1 MQAIRQKAF
10 GGPEELL
17 FEEIPDPQP
26 GQREVR
32 IRVESAGVHLLDT
45 VIRKG
50 QGNPRV
56 IPTLPM
62 TPGREVAGVVDAIGP
77 GVDRAVLGRR
87 VVVDLGV
94 ASGGYAEL
102 ALAEAASLHEIPDSL
117 DADRAVTMIGTGR
130 TTMAILELAALRPG
144 DVVVVT
150 AAAGGIGTL
159 LVQAADAAG
168 AMVIGAAGGQ
178 KKTSLVRNLGATS
191 AVDYL
196 ERDWAQRARSAA
208 GDRPAT
214 LVLDGVGGDIGR
226 AAMGLLGVGGRL
238 VMYGSSSGS
247 LIDLSADDLYRL
259 GITASAAIGSRILQ
273 RSGGLRDLEIRALRE
288 AAERRLTPVVGQRY
302 SLADAAVAHAAVES
316 RSTTGKTVLRP

>member
-1 MQAIRQKAF
+1 
-10 GGPEELL
+10 
-17 FEEIPDPQP
+17 
-26 GQREVR
+26 
-32 IRVESAGVHLLDT
+32 
-45 VIRKG
+45 
-50 QGNPRV
+50 
-56 IPTLPM
+56 
-62 TPGREVAGVVDAIGP
+62 
-77 GVDRAVLGRR
+77 
-87 VVVDLGV
+87 
-94 ASGGYAEL
+94 
-102 ALAEAASLHEIPDSL
+102 
-117 DADRAVTMIGTGR
+117 
-130 TTMAILELAALRPG
+130 
-144 DVVVVT
+144 
-150 AAAGGIGTL
+150 
-159 LVQAADAAG
+159 
-168 AMVIGAAGGQ
+168 MVIGAAGGQ
-178 KKTSLVRNLGATS
+178 EKTTLVRNLGATS

-273 RSGGLRDLEIRALRE
+273 RPGGLRDLETRALRE

-302 SLADAAVAHAAVES
+302 SLADAAVAHTAVES